1 VIALAL
7 ALAAGL
13 VTVASPCIL
22 PMLPV
27 LLGASWGRRDAR
39 RPLFVVTG
47 FVASFAAT
55 ALAFGAS
62 TRVLGVSHDAV
73 RGLAIAAL
81 CVFGLLS
88 LFPRTFET
96 LSPALSRIGDTAA
109 RLPAARRDTPVGA
122 LALGASLGALWTPCA
137 GPALASILVL
147 LGTAQDAGRAAPLL
161 AAYALGAGLPMLAI
175 AYGGRAASRRL
186 DVLARH
192 AGAVRR
198 AFGLLVLAT
207 ALAML
212 RGYDASAAAWLSDL
226 VPAAESPR
234 PTAPSVRDAAPEL
247 AGIEAWLNSPPLR
260 LADLRGKV
268 VLVDFWTFACSNCA
282 RTLPSLERWHARYA
296 DEGLVVIG
304 VHTPEFAFER
314 ERANVEA
321 AVRRFGIDYPVA
333 LDNRYETWTAWRNR
347 YWPSLYLV
355 DREGRLVLRHEGEG
369 DYEEIERAIEAAL
382 RPDAASRASAPRTSS
397 STIAPA
403 GSTDAMR
410 STDSPA

>member
-1 VIALAL
+1 MAALAL

-13 VTVASPCIL
+13 VTVASPCTL

-47 FVASFAAT
+47 FVATFATT
-55 ALAFGAS
+55 AFAFGLS
-62 TRVLGVSHDAV
+62 TRVLGLSHDAV
-73 RGLAIAAL
+73 RVVAIAAL
-81 CVFGLLS
+81 SAFGALW
-88 LFPRTFET
+88 LFPRAFEM
-96 LSPALSRIGDTAA
+96 LAPALSPIGDFAA
-109 RLPAARRDTPVGA
+109 RWPIARRDGPVGA

-147 LGTAQDAGRAAPLL
+147 LASAETAWRAAPLL
-161 AAYALGAGLPMLAI
+161 GAYALGAGIPMLAI
-175 AYGGRAASRRL
+175 AYGGRAMSTRL
-186 DVLARH
+186 GGLARH
-192 AGAVRR
+192 ASAVRR
-198 AFGLLVLAT
+198 AFGLILLAM

-212 RGYDASAAAWLSDL
+212 RDYDASAAAWLSDL
-226 VPAAESPR
+226 LPAAESP
-234 PTAPSVRDAAPEL
+234 PPASVSVRDAAPEL
-247 AGIEAWLNSPPLR
+247 AGIDAWLNSPPLR

-282 RTLPSLERWHARYA
+282 ATLPSLKRWHARYA

-321 AVRRFGIDYPVA
+321 AVRRLGIEYPVA

-355 DREGRLVLRHEGEG
+355 DREGRVVFRHEGEG
-369 DYEEIERAIEAAL
+369 DYDEIERAIEATL
-382 RPDAASRASAPRTSS
+382 GSGSRP
-397 STIAPA
+397 
-403 GSTDAMR
+403 GG
-410 STDSPA
+410 